1 MASTAAGRPASVSP
15 TAGPGP
21 SAAATVTSTA
31 SWAVTVLVAGTASSG
46 PASVAST
53 RLTAAASGLP
63 GSLVM
68 PITVAPA
75 SRTARHVLMISG
87 VAPDW
92 LSAIIRYPCQSTSAW

>member
-1 MASTAAGRPASVSP
+1 M
-15 TAGPGP
+15 
-21 SAAATVTSTA
+21 TSTA

-46 PASVAST
+46 PALVAST
-53 RLTAAASGLP
+53 RSTAVASGLP

-75 SRTARHVLMISG
+75 LRTARQVLMISG

-92 LSAIIRYPCQSTSAW
+92 LSATIRYPCQSTSAW